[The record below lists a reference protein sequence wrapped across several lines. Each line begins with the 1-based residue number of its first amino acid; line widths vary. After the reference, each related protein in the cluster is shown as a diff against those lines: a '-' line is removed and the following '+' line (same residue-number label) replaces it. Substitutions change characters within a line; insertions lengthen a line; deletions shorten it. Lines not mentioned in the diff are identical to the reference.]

1 MMKKFIVNWNNVEKI
16 KQFSADVSKFES
28 EIDVVSNRY
37 TVDAKSIMGLFSLN
51 LSKPVDVIFYS
62 DDEFELEKFAV
73 IMKNYEV

>member
-1 MMKKFIVNWNNVEKI
+1 MMKKFIVNLNNVEKI